1 MRGWVLEMSI
11 ARLQVLGDLRVGSV
25 VRIRLLIQHSMDTGY
40 LQNVLGQ
47 NIPRNVI
54 KTITCH
60 ADQLEIFR
68 VDPSSGIAANP
79 YFEFSWRVAPVRSI
93 RTVWVDDIGV
103 EGELLTPINLLIN
116 VPNTS

>member
-1 MRGWVLEMSI
+1 MSI

-68 VDPSSGIAANP
+68 VYPSSGIAANP
-79 YFEFSWRVAPVRSI
+79 YFEFSWRVAPARSI
-93 RTVWVDDIGV
+93 RAVWVDDIGV

-116 VPNTS
+116 VPTTS